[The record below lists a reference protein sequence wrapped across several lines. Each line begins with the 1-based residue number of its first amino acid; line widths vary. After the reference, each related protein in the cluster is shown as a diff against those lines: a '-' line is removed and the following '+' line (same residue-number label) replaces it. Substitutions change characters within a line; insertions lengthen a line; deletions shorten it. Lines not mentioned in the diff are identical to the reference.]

1 MMILGLTGS
10 VAMGKSTVASQFA
23 ALGAATCNADAIVHE
38 LLADN
43 PDVIAEI
50 TRHFPS
56 AVEGGVI
63 NRKLLGNIVFSDNAR
78 LKVLESILH
87 PRVKRVEQDFAKQA
101 EQEGKWLVV
110 LDIPLLY
117 ETEAEKRC
125 DYVAV
130 VTAAYEIQKQR
141 VMARPDMTEEKFARI
156 LSYQMPDAEK
166 RKRAD
171 FIIHTDNGLEASF
184 SEVRKIVEILK
195 EKRHA

>member
-23 ALGAATCNADAIVHE
+23 ALGAATCNADTIVHE

-43 PDVIAEI
+43 TDVIAEV
-50 TRHFPS
+50 TRHFPE
-56 AVEGGVI
+56 AVESGVV
-63 NRKLLGNIVFSDNAR
+63 NRKLLGNIVFNDNKR
-78 LKVLESILH
+78 LKLLENILH
-87 PRVKRVEQDFAKQA
+87 PRVKRAEQDFAKQA
-101 EQEGKWLVV
+101 EREGKWLVV

-156 LSYQMPDAEK
+156 LSYQMSDAEK